1 MRDYSR
7 EYKIYQVD
15 VVYMDP
21 NETFVF
27 KAESNIRWIS
37 GFVFQGDCTRV
48 QDGVTLPAWSVGYQN
63 DPPENK
69 LTGSTYTAG
78 PEGVAW
84 VCVECMRDAGAI
96 DDFETGHVNV
106 DSTYTLPAGWG
117 FAVAQGEVT
126 ADGKTATQGLY
137 FAPRTTDIV
146 VSGNA
151 DLIILRKIDE
161 R

>member
-7 EYKIYQVD
+7 QYKRYQVD

-21 NETFVF
+21 NETFTF
-27 KAESNIRWIS
+27 KADSNIRWIS
-37 GFVFQGDCTRV
+37 SFVFDGSCTRV
-48 QDGVTLPAWSVGYQN
+48 QDGADLPAWEVGYQN

-69 LTGSTYTAG
+69 RTASTYTAG
-78 PEGVAW
+78 PDGVAW
-84 VCVECMRDAGAI
+84 VCVECMKGVGTI
-96 DDFETGHVNV
+96 DDVETKHVNV
-106 DSTYTLPAGWG
+106 SGTYTLPAGWG

-146 VSGNA
+146 VSGDA
-151 DLIILRKIDE
+151 DLLLLR
-161 R
+161 

>member
-7 EYKIYQVD
+7 EYKCFQVD

-27 KAESNIRWIS
+27 KAISNIRWIS
-37 GFVFQGDCTRV
+37 SFVFQGDCTRV
-48 QDGVTLPAWSVGYQN
+48 QDGVTLPPWSVGYQN

-84 VCVECMRDAGAI
+84 VCIECVDGVTSVA
-96 DDFETGHVNV
+96 DTETGHVNV
-106 DSTYTLPAGWG
+106 AGDYTLPAGWG

-137 FAPRTTDIV
+137 FAPRTVDVV
-146 VSGNA
+146 VSGNG
-151 DLIILRKIDE
+151 DLLLLRSS
-161 R
+161 